1 MTSLTVFMKNFLSK
15 DDAKP
20 GRLVTNL
27 ENPAYQYCKK
37 EVLQLTDADVSKRA
51 YHNVEALTKA
61 HASNS
66 FQAALTKLL
75 RVFASQSSDSV
86 ERIHTRKAYS
96 YDLRNVPDKLDQLV
110 ADGDVKLWL
119 EKVSQRMP
127 VYMIVAVHT
136 VESATVGQ
144 DAQSSMRAGAAAKV
158 PVAEAVAP
166 GASATPAGETLDV
179 SAEVEHEHDDETKF
193 SFVAPDERII
203 AVSYQKVLLKTFLG
217 DPKTP
222 AMDKRTVWKSFS
234 ASREGTAGVQMVEAS
249 IGNTS
254 TGDLPKKS
262 AIEAE
267 SSSGETVFVIIA
279 G

>member
-1 MTSLTVFMKNFLSK
+1 MPSLTVFMKNFLSK

-27 ENPAYQYCKK
+27 DNPAYQYCTK

-86 ERIHTRKAYS
+86 ERIQTRKAYS
-96 YDLRNVPDKLDQLV
+96 YDLRNVPDKLEQLV

-119 EKVSQRMP
+119 EKVNQRMTI
-127 VYMIVAVHT
+127 YMIVAVHT

-144 DAQSSMRAGAAAKV
+144 DAQSSVRAGAAATV
-158 PVAEAVAP
+158 PLAEAAAP
-166 GASATPAGETLDV
+166 GASATPVGEALDV
-179 SAEVEHEHDDETKF
+179 SVEVEHEHDDETRF
-193 SFVAPDERII
+193 SSVAPSERII

-222 AMDKRTVWKSFS
+222 AMDTKTVWKSFS

-254 TGDLPKKS
+254 TGDLPNKF

-279 G
+279 V

>member
-1 MTSLTVFMKNFLSK
+1 MKNFLSK

-158 PVAEAVAP
+158 PVAEA
-166 GASATPAGETLDV
+166 TLDV

>member
-1 MTSLTVFMKNFLSK
+1 MKNFLSK

-20 GRLVTNL
+20 GRLVTSL
-27 ENPAYQYCKK
+27 ENPAYQYCTK
-37 EVLQLTDADVSKRA
+37 EVLQLTNADVSKRA

-75 RVFASQSSDSV
+75 QSSDSV
-86 ERIHTRKAYS
+86 ERIQTRKAYS
-96 YDLRNVPDKLDQLV
+96 YDLRNVPDKRDQLV

-119 EKVSQRMP
+119 EKVNQRMT

-136 VESATVGQ
+136 VESATIGQ
-144 DAQSSMRAGAAAKV
+144 NAQSSTRAGAAAKV
-158 PVAEAVAP
+158 PLAEAAAP
-166 GASATPAGETLDV
+166 GASATPLGEALDV
-179 SAEVEHEHDDETKF
+179 AAEAKHEHDDETSF
-193 SFVAPDERII
+193 SFVAPSERII
-203 AVSYQKVLLKTFLG
+203 AVSYQKVLLKTFLR
-217 DPKTP
+217 DPRTP
-222 AMDKRTVWKSFS
+222 TMDKKTVWKSFS
-234 ASREGTAGVQMVEAS
+234 ASRQGTAGVQMVEAS

-254 TGDLPKKS
+254 TGDLPKKF

-279 G
+279 V

>member
-1 MTSLTVFMKNFLSK
+1 MTSLSVFMKNFLAK

-27 ENPAYQYCKK
+27 ENPAYQYCTK
-37 EVLQLTDADVSKRA
+37 EVLQLTDADVSKRP
-51 YHNVEALTKA
+51 HDNVEALTKA

-75 RVFASQSSDSV
+75 RVFASQSSESV
-86 ERIHTRKAYS
+86 ERIQARKAYS

-119 EKVSQRMP
+119 EK
-127 VYMIVAVHT
+127 
-136 VESATVGQ
+136 
-144 DAQSSMRAGAAAKV
+144 SSMRAGAATKV
-158 PVAEAVAP
+158 PLAEAAVP
-166 GASATPAGETLDV
+166 GASATPLGEALEV
-179 SAEVEHEHDDETKF
+179 SAEAEHEHDDETSF
-193 SFVAPDERII
+193 PFVAPDERII

-222 AMDKRTVWKSFS
+222 ALDKKTVWKSFS
-234 ASREGTAGVQMVEAS
+234 ASREGTAGFQMVEAS
-249 IGNTS
+249 ISTTS
-254 TGDLPKKS
+254 TSDLPKKL
-262 AIEAE
+262 AIEAQ

>member
-1 MTSLTVFMKNFLSK
+1 MTTLSVFMKNFLAK

-27 ENPAYQYCKK
+27 ENPAYQYCTK
-37 EVLQLTDADVSKRA
+37 EVLQLTDADVSKRP
-51 YHNVEALTKA
+51 YDNVEALTKA

-75 RVFASQSSDSV
+75 RVFASQSSESV
-86 ERIHTRKAYS
+86 ERIQTRKAYS

-110 ADGDVKLWL
+110 ADADVKLWL

-144 DAQSSMRAGAAAKV
+144 DAQSSMRARAAAKV
-158 PVAEAVAP
+158 PVAEAASP
-166 GASATPAGETLDV
+166 GASTTPLGEALDV
-179 SAEVEHEHDDETKF
+179 SAEAEYEQDDETSF

-217 DPKTP
+217 DSKTP
-222 AMDKRTVWKSFS
+222 AMDKKTVWKSFS
-234 ASREGTAGVQMVEAS
+234 ASREGTAGVQMVGAS
-249 IGNTS
+249 IGT
-254 TGDLPKKS
+254 TGTNDLPKKL
-262 AIEAE
+262 AVEAQ
-267 SSSGETVFVIIA
+267 SLSGETMFVIIA
-279 G
+279 E

>member
-1 MTSLTVFMKNFLSK
+1 VKNVFS

-27 ENPAYQYCKK
+27 ENSAYQYCTK
-37 EVLQLTDADVSKRA
+37 EALQLTDADVSRRS
-51 YHNVEALTKA
+51 YNNVEALTKA

-86 ERIHTRKAYS
+86 ERIQTRKAYS

-119 EKVSQRMP
+119 DKVNQRIP
-127 VYMIVAVHT
+127 VYMIVDVHT

-144 DAQSSMRAGAAAKV
+144 EAQSSICAGAAAKV
-158 PVAEAVAP
+158 PVAEAAAP
-166 GASATPAGETLDV
+166 EASATPVGEALDV
-179 SAEVEHEHDDETKF
+179 SAGVEHEHDDETSF
-193 SFVAPDERII
+193 SFVAPKERII
-203 AVSYQKVLLKTFLG
+203 AVSQQKILLKLFLG

-222 AMDKRTVWKSFS
+222 AMDKKTVWKSFS
-234 ASREGTAGVQMVEAS
+234 ASREGTASVRMVQAS
-249 IGNTS
+249 MRTNSTS
-254 TGDLPKKS
+254 TCRRSLP
-262 AIEAE
+262 
-267 SSSGETVFVIIA
+267 
-279 G
+279 